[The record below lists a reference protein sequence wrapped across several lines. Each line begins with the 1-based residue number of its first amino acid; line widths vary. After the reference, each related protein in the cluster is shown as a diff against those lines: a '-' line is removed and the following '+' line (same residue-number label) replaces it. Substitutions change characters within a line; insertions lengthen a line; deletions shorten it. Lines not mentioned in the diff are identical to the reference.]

1 MYRAFLS
8 RALINKS
15 GYLSIERSNFLTKPN
30 PRRVAYEILTQIEKE
45 SCHADPL
52 IERHLSHG
60 GLLGPD
66 RGLLRELVLGV
77 LRRRLSLDYIIDQFS
92 RQKTDRLEKKVI
104 NLLRLGLYQ
113 TFFLDRIPVSA
124 AVNETVEL
132 AKVFAPRASGLVNAV
147 LRRADRERDNIVWP
161 DRNKDTTEY
170 LSVYYSCPEWLV
182 EDWIRQLGPEEAEPL
197 AASMNE
203 IPPLT
208 FRVNTLRITREE
220 LMDRLAG
227 EKILAEK
234 CPFSPHG
241 VRVLSPVNPATTV
254 GFAEGLFTVQD
265 ESSQLASVLLDPEPG
280 CTALDVCAA
289 PGGKSTHIAQL
300 MGNRGVVLSC
310 DQNRRKLQQVEETA
324 KRLGITIIRT
334 QVQDAA
340 KQLSLLGEQVFDRIL
355 VDAPCSGL
363 GVLRRNPDG
372 KWSKTRDDV
381 QRLSELQRTILGNVA
396 NRIADNGVLLYSTC
410 STTTEENE
418 MVLDDF
424 LAGRDDFVVEDLREL
439 FPAFSTLLTER
450 GYFRSWPHRHGM
462 DGFFAARLRK
472 K

>member
-1 MYRAFLS
+1 
-8 RALINKS
+8 LIKS
-15 GYLSIERSNFLTKPN
+15 N
-30 PRRVAYEILTQIEKE
+30 PRRIAYEILTQIEKE
-45 SCHADPL
+45 NCHADAL
-52 IERHLSHG
+52 IDRNLSDDR
-60 GLLGPD
+60 LRGPD

-77 LRRRLSLDYIIDQFS
+77 LRRRLSLDHIIDHFS
-92 RQKTDRLEKKVI
+92 RQKTDRLEKNVI

-113 TFFLDRIPVSA
+113 IFFLDRIPVSA

-147 LRRADRERDNIVWP
+147 LRRSDRERDTIVWP
-161 DRNKDTTEY
+161 DRNKKPADF
-170 LSVYYSCPEWLV
+170 LSVYYSQPKWLV
-182 EDWIRQLGPEEAEPL
+182 EDWIRQLGPEEAESL

-208 FRVNTLRITREE
+208 FRVNTLRITREGLLE
-220 LMDRLAG
+220 RLAG

-234 CPFSPHG
+234 SPFSPDGIH
-241 VRVLSPVNPATTV
+241 VLSPVNPATTA

-310 DQNRRKLQQVEETA
+310 DLNKVKLRMVEETA
-324 KRLGITIIRT
+324 ERLGISVIRT
-334 QVQDAA
+334 EVQDAE
-340 KQLSLLGEQVFDRIL
+340 KPLVSLGEQVFDRIV

-363 GVLRRNPDG
+363 GVLRRNPEG
-372 KWSKTRDDV
+372 KWTKTRADV
-381 QRLSELQRTILGNVA
+381 LRLAGLQKTILGNA
-396 NRIADNGVLLYSTC
+396 ADRLADNGVLLYSTC
-410 STTTEENE
+410 STSTEENE
-418 MVLDDF
+418 GVLDDF
-424 LAGRDDFVVEDLREL
+424 LTVRNDFVVEDLREL
-439 FPAFSTLLTER
+439 FPGFSALFTER
-450 GYFRSWPHRHGM
+450 GFFRSWPHLHGM

-472 K
+472 KQ